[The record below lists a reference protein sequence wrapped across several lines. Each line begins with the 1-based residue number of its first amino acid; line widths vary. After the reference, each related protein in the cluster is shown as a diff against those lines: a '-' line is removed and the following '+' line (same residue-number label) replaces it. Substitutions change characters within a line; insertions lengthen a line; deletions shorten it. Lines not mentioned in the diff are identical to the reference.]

1 MVNQYDPLTP
11 ESPIQG
17 GWGGQQALDLGWE
30 DLTAGALPA
39 YTPEQEWSQFMTG
52 IRPQWRY
59 RQPLQEMKGRLQARY
74 MLERPYMEPTGPD
87 YASPTFRS
95 FLNQYAQRRAE
106 PTGRYGG
113 ATVPLGDLEARA
125 REASNISSMTGQDYL
140 AYAGQFDPLS
150 QEAKRA
156 DWYRSQYGTGREA
169 AENRMALANLLAL
182 QRRGGQGV
190 YTGAMA
196 DAIRNSM
203 YELRAARQAQDQPGT
218 FLDWYLGRRGGQ
230 GAGAAAGPAA
240 AGPGAVV
247 PPIPTGPPP
256 SDLDALTGMNQGPTY
271 NQWLQD
277 RGPRPEILPD
287 TPQGTSQTPAIY
299 PFESRGRLTPEARFD
314 PRSRLQFDPTIPP
327 SQIVED
333 RDRLEFD
340 PTLGPDPRSRLQ
352 FDPTIPSSQIVED
365 RSRLGLD
372 PTLGPDPRSR
382 LRTDP
387 IITPEPDPRSRLEFD
402 PTIPPLQVPP
412 LPEDRSRLEFDP
424 TLEPDPRGR
433 LQYEAPSMVEPQP
446 SLSFAD
452 AMALGVTGDPNFGRG
467 EPMISQPG
475 VVQMGAGQPPMQ
487 QNLPYPVRAPRPEM
501 PTMPQPVGGLPP
513 EVQLRGPEDRSRLE
527 FDPTPGPRLSPQWED
542 LTGFDPRGGLRVEAP
557 SPSAA
562 LWGGDTAEGEDR
574 SRLQREVPIQ
584 SRAPGLLNA
593 PINAFA
599 DFLRN
604 HPGGGQGLLSQSLPA
619 LMRANPNAWAQ
630 IQASPSRQRE
640 IEQLAQGIP
649 GLSPVEARA
658 RASRLRKL
666 LGVYSGEEEE
676 G

>member
-1 MVNQYDPLTP
+1 
-11 ESPIQG
+11 
-17 GWGGQQALDLGWE
+17 
-30 DLTAGALPA
+30 
-39 YTPEQEWSQFMTG
+39 
-52 IRPQWRY
+52 
-59 RQPLQEMKGRLQARY
+59 
-74 MLERPYMEPTGPD
+74 
-87 YASPTFRS
+87 
-95 FLNQYAQRRAE
+95 
-106 PTGRYGG
+106 
-113 ATVPLGDLEARA
+113 
-125 REASNISSMTGQDYL
+125 
-140 AYAGQFDPLS
+140 
-150 QEAKRA
+150 
-156 DWYRSQYGTGREA
+156 
-169 AENRMALANLLAL
+169 
-182 QRRGGQGV
+182 
-190 YTGAMA
+190 
-196 DAIRNSM
+196 M

-230 GAGAAAGPAA
+230 GAGAVAGPAA
-240 AGPGAVV
+240 AVPGAVV
-247 PPIPTGPPP
+247 PPDAPNIAGLPT
-256 SDLDALTGMNQGPTY
+256 QGQVVTRPDVG
-271 NQWLQD
+271 L
-277 RGPRPEILPD
+277 PEILPD
-287 TPQGTSQTPAIY
+287 TPQGTFNQWQ
-299 PFESRGRLTPEARFD
+299 EQNRGRTPETLD

-352 FDPTIPSSQIVED
+352 FDPTIPSSQVVED
-365 RSRLGLD
+365 RSRLEFD

-387 IITPEPDPRSRLEFD
+387 IVTPEPDPRSRLRFD

-424 TLEPDPRGR
+424 TLEPDPRER
-433 LQYEAPSMVEPQP
+433 LQFEVPEIRDNVY
-446 SLSFAD
+446 
-452 AMALGVTGDPNFGRG
+452 RG
-467 EPMISQPG
+467 EPIEIRDNVYRGEPFQRKLMIGLPSG
-475 VVQMGAGQPPMQ
+475 VSYEDWWNNRLEGMDPDERAREEAWARGDNWQSPSGL
-487 QNLPYPVRAPRPEM
+487 LPQPVRAPRPEM

-513 EVQLRGPEDRSRLE
+513 EVQNRPFFYRPDDPPTRQIQPKPFIYRPGEPPTGQVQLRGPEDRSRLE
-527 FDPTPGPRLSPQWED
+527 FDPTLGP
-542 LTGFDPRGGLRVEAP
+542 DPRGRLRVEAP

-562 LWGGDTAEGEDR
+562 LWGGDTTEGEDR

-584 SRAPGLLNA
+584 SRAPSLLNA